1 MAIRGGNNTNYVL
14 LKYNERSVGSGE
26 GPQDNTTSTTPTTMA
41 PDIYINTA
49 IPQNVDS
56 WYTFKTNN
64 SGVYD
69 VVIFAANYGSIRKPL
84 NFSMICELKN
94 IITQY

>member
-1 MAIRGGNNTNYVL
+1 MKGQLDQERD
-14 LKYNERSVGSGE
+14 LKIIQLQPR
-26 GPQDNTTSTTPTTMA
+26 PTTMA

-69 VVIFAANYGSIRKPL
+69 VVIFAANYGSIRKT
-84 NFSMICELKN
+84 LKLF
-94 IITQY
+94 YDL